1 MILTIYTA
9 TTMIIIAYL
18 LGSIP
23 SAVWIGKKYYG
34 IDIREHGSKNAG
46 TTNMLRVL
54 GRRAALPVFA
64 LDFLKGFVAV
74 TIIELMQYDDLI
86 GQNDLINLKIVAVF
100 AAVLGHIFPI
110 FAGFRGGKGVATLV
124 GAVTG
129 IYPRGAAVLRR
140 VAGDTDGLAL
150 RVAGLDGRRMLLPRL
165 HPHIAQS
172 QRIDGFRGVLVRDR
186 HPADLHP
193 PQEHRTAEGGNRVED
208 LHLEAAARETRRRGA
223 EKERQRAR
231 SGITGSGLF
240 DEIIHIKDKS
250 CGRHTAK

>member
-1 MILTIYTA
+1 MILTYYTA

-74 TIIELMQYDDLI
+74 TIIDLMQYDDLI
-86 GQNDLINLKIVAVF
+86 GQNGLINLKIVAVF

-129 IYPRGAAVLRR
+129 IYPPVALLCFGVWLVMLMVSHYVSLASM
-140 VAGDTDGLAL
+140 VAGCCFPD
-150 RVAGLDGRRMLLPRL
+150 L
-165 HPHIAQS
+165 HAHIAQS
-172 QRIDGFRGVLVRDR
+172 QRIDVPFVVFSFVIAILLIYTHRKNIERLKAGTESKTFIWKPRRVKLDDEERKKSGKEHDR
-186 HPADLHP
+186 
-193 PQEHRTAEGGNRVED
+193 E
-208 LHLEAAARETRRRGA
+208 
-223 EKERQRAR
+223 
-231 SGITGSGLF
+231 
-240 DEIIHIKDKS
+240 
-250 CGRHTAK
+250 